1 MKYFIIGSGIWG
13 TVIAERIASEMN
25 EQVMVVDKR
34 DHIGGNCHSSLD
46 EETGIECHRYGS
58 HIFHTS
64 LPEVWEYLSLF
75 GEFTSYRHKVLIT
88 HGGKVYAC
96 LSICSRSMLFMEKI
110 FLLLRQKLS
119 CRRDC
124 AGSYRTSRQ
133 SGRESHFSHRTSFV
147 RSIH

>member
-58 HIFHTS
+58 HIFHA
-64 LPEVWEYLSLF
+64 
-75 GEFTSYRHKVLIT
+75 
-88 HGGKVYAC
+88 GGLGVP
-96 LSICSRSMLFMEKI
+96 LSIWGIYLI
-110 FLLLRQKLS
+110 P
-119 CRRDC
+119 
-124 AGSYRTSRQ
+124 A
-133 SGRESHFSHRTSFV
+133 
-147 RSIH
+147 